1 MVLQAPPRFHSPG
14 FLGLGVLGTQKKR
27 PFFSSPFPF
36 HSMSMWSF
44 FETGRREWGT
54 LGERVGEEPPPP
66 QVATPLSSIP
76 LLLFLPFSR
85 PFYFFPSSSLCSSI
99 SLSRISDH
107 GLWGRSLFSCYREYP
122 VMLSC
127 SPFLTINKP
136 RLISL
141 FILTFWAYQA
151 TPPRTTTTPSYTPP
165 VSTNRR
171 GSKGPT
177 PWRVPC
183 STNK

>member
-85 PFYFFPSSSLCSSI
+85 PFYFLPSSSLCSSI
-99 SLSRISDH
+99 SLSRILDH
-107 GLWGRSLFSCYREYP
+107 GLWGRSLFSCLFYP
-122 VMLSC
+122 SHPVIHWFPC
-127 SPFLTINKP
+127 SWQIKNAEANPSFPSYFTELT
-136 RLISL
+136 RH
-141 FILTFWAYQA
+141 
-151 TPPRTTTTPSYTPP
+151 TPPEDLWT
-165 VSTNRR
+165 
-171 GSKGPT
+171 
-177 PWRVPC
+177 RV
-183 STNK
+183 TLLK